1 MFVDENGIDTT
12 PDNPSDPTGDT
23 GDSGDSGDSMGS
35 ELTVT
40 IDGEDYSF
48 EATEDLDGDGDGDAV
63 VERRPDGTVAF
74 VDTDDDGQADLM
86 VEADKNGTV
95 TFAAE
100 YDADTGAWT
109 EADTEGRQMG
119 GARVDGP
126 VDGSITVHTPDGTM
140 NVGPAEYDMNS
151 DGTNDTAI
159 VTDPDGA
166 TQVYV
171 DTDGDGLA
179 DESVLIGVDGAVTVS
194 EAVSDGEWQ
203 VTQTGQLN
211 PDGSIEL
218 DQSGSDEAWSQAR

>member
-1 MFVDENGIDTT
+1 MFVDENGIDAT
-12 PDNPSDPTGDT
+12 PTDPTGDT
-23 GDSGDSGDSMGS
+23 DDTAGS

-40 IDGEDYSF
+40 IDGEDYTF

-63 VERRPDGTVAF
+63 VERGPEGTVAF
-74 VDTDDDGQADLM
+74 VDTDDDGKADLM
-86 VEADKNGTV
+86 VEADKDGNV

-109 EADTEGRQMG
+109 EADTEGQQLG
-119 GARVDGP
+119 GARAD
-126 VDGSITVHTPDGTM
+126 DGSITVHTPDGTL

-179 DESVLIGVDGAVTVS
+179 DESVLIAADGAVTVS
-194 EAVSDGEWQ
+194 EEVADGEWQ